1 MKEKI
6 IIKIFVAIFIV
17 QILTIAFLVY
27 GIKTVNNSIDD
38 TNSKLDENF
47 NSVGI
52 NINSVNSRIDTV
64 DSQISNFG
72 SSVSSVQQD
81 LSNAQSNLEKQINSI
96 KAKTSADF
104 SGIINDVL
112 PSIVSIKTNAGQ
124 GTGFIITSNGYVITN
139 AHVLEGASF
148 ANAITASQET
158 KPLELIG
165 YSNTR
170 DLALLKLQGNF
181 EKLDLADSTDIEVGE
196 KVIAIGNPY
205 GLSFSASEGIVSA
218 IHRTTNEYEG
228 NYIQTDAAL
237 NPGNSGGPL
246 INTAGEVIGINNFK
260 IEGENIGFA
269 LESNDIIGGVNEISQ
284 SKLGTDII

>member
-158 KPLELIG
+158 KPLELLSKI
-165 YSNTR
+165 SVS
-170 DLALLKLQGNF
+170 
-181 EKLDLADSTDIEVGE
+181 STF
-196 KVIAIGNPY
+196 A
-205 GLSFSASEGIVSA
+205 
-218 IHRTTNEYEG
+218 
-228 NYIQTDAAL
+228 
-237 NPGNSGGPL
+237 
-246 INTAGEVIGINNFK
+246 
-260 IEGENIGFA
+260 NIGPFLHNSTNFLRA
-269 LESNDIIGGVNEISQ
+269 PSVLSA
-284 SKLGTDII
+284 